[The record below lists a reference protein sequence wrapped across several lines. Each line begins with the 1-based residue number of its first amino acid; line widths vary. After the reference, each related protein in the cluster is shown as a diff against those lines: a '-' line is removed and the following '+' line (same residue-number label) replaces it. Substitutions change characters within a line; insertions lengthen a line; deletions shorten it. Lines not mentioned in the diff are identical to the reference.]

1 MPALK
6 WPHPL
11 RWGKTVRGRPWRG
24 VGSPWQTM
32 EKTMA
37 AWQMAIAHRNQNESW
52 EADAN
57 PSQELPASRA
67 GPKGDPGG
75 LLKPSPMPRP
85 TKAKIKTHTESQ
97 RPIDDFSDY
106 SAKTCLE
113 NSNML
118 QNATECNRMQYK
130 YIYIIQWR
138 RGPCWKA
145 FRIMVSE
152 RFQDTTNILRDTFDV
167 FFSH

>member
-118 QNATECNRMQYK
+118 QNATECNKNKSMQFSPLCAA
-130 YIYIIQWR
+130 IIRLQ
-138 RGPCWKA
+138 
-145 FRIMVSE
+145 IQVTQ
-152 RFQDTTNILRDTFDV
+152 RFAKLKISAV
-167 FFSH
+167 